1 MTLHGADTI
10 SDMAAPEQ
18 TQTQVCYRHPGRETA
33 VRCSNCER
41 PICTDCMVYA
51 AVGIKCPECAGQAT
65 GAKGAARRVQR
76 GAAAG
81 TGDVVTKTLI
91 GVNVAVYLLQV
102 VQAGG
107 LRAASGQIFADF
119 SLYGPAVA
127 DGEWWRL
134 LTAAFLHANPIHIL
148 FNMLMLWWFGR
159 ALEGLLGRGRFL
171 GLYLV
176 SALAGSAGALL
187 FSPEAHTLGASGAVF
202 GILGA
207 GLVLERRNIPV
218 FGGAALGIVLLN
230 VIFTFAISNVSIG
243 GHFGG
248 LVGGAL
254 AVLALAGFG
263 PGHPA
268 YRRIDVITVASL
280 VGVAVL
286 SIVVSYLRVRGYA

>member
-1 MTLHGADTI
+1 
-10 SDMAAPEQ
+10 MAAPEQ
-18 TQTQVCYRHPGRETA
+18 TQTQVCYRHPNRETG

-65 GAKGAARRVQR
+65 GPRGAARRVQR
-76 GAAAG
+76 GAASG

-91 GVNVAVYLLQV
+91 GMNVAVYLLQV
-102 VQAGG
+102 VQADG
-107 LRAASGQIFADF
+107 LRAASGQIFVDF

-159 ALEGLLGRGRFL
+159 ALEGLLGHGRFL

-187 FSPEAHTLGASGAVF
+187 LSPEAHTLGASGAVF

-218 FGGAALGIVLLN
+218 FGGAAFGIVLLN
-230 VIFTFAISNVSIG
+230 VLFTFAISNVSIG

-248 LVGGAL
+248 LAGGAL

-263 PGHPA
+263 RGHPA
-268 YRRIDVITVASL
+268 YRRIDLMSVASL